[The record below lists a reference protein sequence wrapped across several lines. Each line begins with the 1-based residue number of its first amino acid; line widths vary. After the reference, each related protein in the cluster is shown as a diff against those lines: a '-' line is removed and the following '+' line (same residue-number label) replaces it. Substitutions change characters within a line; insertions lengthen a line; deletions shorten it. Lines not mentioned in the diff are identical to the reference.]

1 MASPEPPTR
10 VYVARRVVT
19 MDPTQP
25 EATHVAVREG
35 RILGAGGPEL
45 LGFYPGAQEDRRFA
59 ERVLVPGFVE
69 GHSHAAEGMVWRKPY
84 LGFFDRT
91 MPDGG
96 TAPGVRTLPEAL
108 DRLRALE
115 ATLPP
120 GEALHVWG
128 FDPIYHT
135 GARLHR
141 RDLDAISTTRPIVV
155 SHASGH
161 IISVNSMLLERAGFN
176 ADSNLDGLL
185 RDADG
190 LTGELMGP
198 PAMQRAT
205 RVAGGGGLMQRLD
218 AEGLRAFARQA
229 ARVGITTA
237 TDLQRK
243 LDDETIAMMR
253 RETAAADFPM
263 RLVAALGAREYS
275 LADGVARAAE
285 LLGTGSE
292 KLHFG
297 IVKLTL
303 DGSIQGFTARLRWPG
318 YHNGAPNGMWYI
330 APGELEGIVE
340 AYLRAGARIHIHT
353 NGDEASETAIA
364 ALDRVLTRYPRADH
378 RTTLQHCQMADA
390 ALFRRM
396 ATLGMAA
403 NLFAN
408 HIYFWGEQH
417 AALTAGPVRAP
428 RMNATATARR
438 AGVPIAI
445 HSDAPVTPL
454 GPLFAMWCAVNRLT
468 SGGRV
473 FGAAERLS
481 VMEALHAVT
490 LGPAWTLGLDH
501 AIGSIAPGKFAD
513 FAVLAADPFQ
523 VPPEDLRDIGVHA
536 TVLGGEV
543 TDR

>member
-1 MASPEPPTR
+1 MTAIR
-10 VYVARRVVT
+10 VYEARRVVT

-25 EATHVAVREG
+25 EATHVAVRDG
-35 RILGAGGPEL
+35 RILGAGGAEL
-45 LGFYPGAQEDRRFA
+45 LGFYPGAEADARFA
-59 ERVLVPGFVE
+59 AKVIVPGFVE
-69 GHSHAAEGMVWRKPY
+69 GHSHAAEGMVWRLPY
-84 LGFFDRT
+84 LGYFDRT

-96 TAPGVRTLPEAL
+96 TAPGVRTLADAL
-108 DRLRALE
+108 ARLRALE
-115 ATLPP
+115 AALKP
-120 GEALHVWG
+120 GEPLMVWG
-128 FDPIYHT
+128 FDPIYYE
-135 GARLHR
+135 GPRLHR
-141 RDLDAISTTRPIVV
+141 RDLDAISATRPIVV

-161 IISVNSMLLERAGFN
+161 IINVNSMVLERAGFS

-185 RDADG
+185 RDDNG

-218 AEGLRAFARQA
+218 EEGLRAFARQA

-243 LDDETIAMMR
+243 LDAETVDMMR
-253 RETAAADFPM
+253 RVTGSADFPM

-275 LADGVARAAE
+275 VADGVARAKE
-285 LLGTGSE
+285 LLGTGAE

-303 DGSIQGFTARLRWPG
+303 DGSIQGFTGRLRWPG

-330 APGELEGIVE
+330 APSELPGIVE
-340 AYLRAGARIHIHT
+340 AYLRAGAQIHIHT
-353 NGDEASETAIA
+353 NGDEASETAIG
-364 ALDRVLTRYPRADH
+364 ALEQVLAGFPRPEH

-390 ALFRRM
+390 AQFRRM
-396 ATLGMAA
+396 AALGMAA

-408 HIYFWGEQH
+408 HLYFWGEQH

-438 AGVPIAI
+438 EGVPIAI

-454 GPLFAMWCAVNRLT
+454 GPLFSMWCAVNRLT
-468 SGGRV
+468 SAGRV
-473 FGAAERLS
+473 FGAEERLS
-481 VMEALHAVT
+481 VMQALHAVT
-490 LGPAWTLGLDH
+490 LGPAWTLKLDH
-501 AIGSIAPGKFAD
+501 DIGSIAPGKFAD
-513 FAVLAADPFQ
+513 FAVLDEDPFL
-523 VPPEDLRDIGVHA
+523 VTPGRLREIGVHA
-536 TVLGGEV
+536 TVVAGEV
-543 TDR
+543 CAR